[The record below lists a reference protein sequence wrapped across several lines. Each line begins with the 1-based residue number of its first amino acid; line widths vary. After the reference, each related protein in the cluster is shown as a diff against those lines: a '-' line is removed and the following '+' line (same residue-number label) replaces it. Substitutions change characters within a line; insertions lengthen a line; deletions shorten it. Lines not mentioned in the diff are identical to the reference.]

1 MPRFYLKLGNCLNPV
16 LDVLNSNKDHALMV
30 NGIVRFNPA
39 TAKLEITQHPDAARA
54 RLSRLGNANCRK
66 LIIHSHGNGVG
77 KLTVAGTV
85 GGARNV
91 SAAAL
96 CEFLSANTTL
106 AQEGRYVTHVYLL
119 ACGIGTHHPDFLVCF
134 LDDFA
139 SRLALLQKHAV
150 VVYGP
155 YYWVDMRY
163 GSLFLY
169 QGAHVDRVE
178 DLTQENNVDG
188 GSMGSAHL
196 SDANLD
202 NWVAFERNFKC
213 VHYDETGMAK

>member
-16 LDVLNSNKDHALMV
+16 LDVLNSNQDHALKV
-30 NGIVRFNPA
+30 NGIVCFNPN
-39 TAKLEITQHPDAARA
+39 TAKLEITQHADAARM
-54 RLSRLGNANCRK
+54 RLSRIGNANCRK

-85 GGARNV
+85 GGSRYV

-96 CEFLSANTTL
+96 CEFLRANTTL
-106 AQEGRYVTHVYLL
+106 SQHGKYVTHVYVL
-119 ACGIGTHHPDFLVCF
+119 ACGIGNHHPDFSVSF

-155 YYWVDMRY
+155 YHWVDMRY

-169 QGAHVDRVE
+169 KGVHVDRVA
-178 DLTQENNVDG
+178 DLTEESNVDG
-188 GSMGSAHL
+188 GTMGSTHL

-202 NWVAFERNFKC
+202 NWVAFERNFKS
-213 VHYDETGMAK
+213 VSYDDVGMAE